1 MKHIHPINPGSGDEA
16 GVKPMSFDCLLG
28 ITDICTVY
36 DKADGCGAYDYC
48 DYDMDGGSICIKP
61 EDGSEEQVQ
70 DSFQSFP
77 EKVYWTR
84 LKDVLDQAGLSA
96 TVQDTCIQ
104 VSW

>member
-48 DYDMDGGSICIKP
+48 DYDMDGGSI
-61 EDGSEEQVQ
+61 
-70 DSFQSFP
+70 
-77 EKVYWTR
+77 
-84 LKDVLDQAGLSA
+84 
-96 TVQDTCIQ
+96 
-104 VSW
+104 

>member
-48 DYDMDGGSICIKP
+48 DYDMDGGSICVVDHCGIDPNVVSNWIKVRSCYEAYP
-61 EDGSEEQVQ
+61 SCW
-70 DSFQSFP
+70 F
-77 EKVYWTR
+77 K
-84 LKDVLDQAGLSA
+84 
-96 TVQDTCIQ
+96 
-104 VSW
+104 